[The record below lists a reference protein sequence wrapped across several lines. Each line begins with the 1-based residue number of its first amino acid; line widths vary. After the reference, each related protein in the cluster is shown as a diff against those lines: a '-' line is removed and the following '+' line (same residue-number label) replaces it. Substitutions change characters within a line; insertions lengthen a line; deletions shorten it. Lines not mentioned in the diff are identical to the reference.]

1 MNKNIMRRSLI
12 YVVGVFF
19 MSLGISF
26 SIYADLGVSP
36 VSSLSYAVTLVTGI
50 SVGTITVF
58 THFFYIGVQVLIT
71 RVLDIKDAA
80 IQLAIA
86 FLFGFFI
93 DASLFLVQLVLPAP
107 TNLAIQ
113 WLYLIISLFLIAMG
127 LTGYTNVNF
136 TLMPYDELTN
146 VISKHFN
153 MTYGH
158 ARIVGDVSNVLL
170 ALAIGFIFLGSLG
183 SIGIGTVVAAVS
195 VGRILNW
202 LMKLIK
208 KYNLPLI

>member
-1 MNKNIMRRSLI
+1 MRRSLI

-86 FLFGFFI
+86 F
-93 DASLFLVQLVLPAP
+93 FLAFLLM
-107 TNLAIQ
+107 L
-113 WLYLIISLFLIAMG
+113 LYFS
-127 LTGYTNVNF
+127 
-136 TLMPYDELTN
+136 
-146 VISKHFN
+146 
-153 MTYGH
+153 
-158 ARIVGDVSNVLL
+158 SNWFCLHQP
-170 ALAIGFIFLGSLG
+170 I
-183 SIGIGTVVAAVS
+183 
-195 VGRILNW
+195 
-202 LMKLIK
+202 
-208 KYNLPLI
+208 

>member
-1 MNKNIMRRSLI
+1 MRRSLI
-12 YVVGVFF
+12 YVIGVFF

-71 RVLDIKDAA
+71 RVLDMKDAA

-93 DASLFLVQLVLPAP
+93 DASLFLVRLVLPTP

-113 WLYLIISLFLIAMG
+113 WLYLIISLFLIAIG

-146 VISKHFN
+146 VISKHFH

-170 ALAIGFIFLGSLG
+170 ALAIGLIFLGTLG

-195 VGRILNW
+195 VGRILNG

>member
-1 MNKNIMRRSLI
+1 MRRSLI
-12 YVVGVFF
+12 YVIGVFF

-71 RVLDIKDAA
+71 RVLDVKDAA

-93 DASLFLVQLVLPAP
+93 DASLFLVQLVLPSP

-127 LTGYTNVNF
+127 LMGYTNVNF

-146 VISKHFN
+146 VISKHFH

-158 ARIVGDVSNVLL
+158 ARIIGDVSNVLL
-170 ALAIGFIFLGSLG
+170 ALAIGFIFLGTLG

>member
-1 MNKNIMRRSLI
+1 MRRSLI
-12 YVVGVFF
+12 YVIGVFF

-50 SVGTITVF
+50 SIGTITVF

-71 RVLDIKDAA
+71 RVLDVKDAA

-93 DASLFLVQLVLPAP
+93 DASLFLVQLVLPSP

-146 VISKHFN
+146 VISKHFH

-158 ARIVGDVSNVLL
+158 ARIIGDVSNVLL
-170 ALAIGFIFLGSLG
+170 ALAIGFIFLGTLG